1 MTRDELRE
9 KALALPLQPG
19 VYIMMDKRGEV
30 IYVGKAKALKNRV
43 VSYFREGSHSPKTEV
58 MVSHVDHFDVIMVRS
73 EFEALITENQLIK
86 LHKPRYNILLKDD
99 KGYPYLRY
107 DPREEYPVFKVA
119 GRPGK
124 DGARYLGPFSSR
136 TTLFSAL
143 SAVSRALLLPSCSR
157 RFPADLGKGR
167 PCLNKDMGL
176 CQGWCTGDP
185 GSEEYRRRMENA
197 VLVLEG
203 RTGELEAELQRE
215 METAAEDLRFEQAA
229 LLRDRLRA
237 VRTLG
242 EKQLAVSGAM
252 ADTDAVGF
260 HRGAAKCCFT
270 VLHYIGGKLLD
281 KDLSLLEIPMEESD
295 GEVLSALLRQY
306 YAVRGCCPPRILLP
320 VEPEDGEDLARLF
333 SETYGRKV
341 TLTVPKRGDMRL
353 RAETAQLN
361 ARQETERETDREE
374 RISAILKWLQNAAA
388 LPRLPRRVEA
398 YDISNL
404 GNDDIVASMTV
415 FTDTRPLKRDY
426 RRFKMK
432 TVSGADDYAS
442 MRETLTRRLTE
453 YREGNEKFAPL
464 PDLFLIDG
472 GSVHA
477 RTALE
482 VLREFDLDIP
492 VLGMVKDDK
501 HRTRA
506 LAEPEGG
513 EIGLEGNPAAFAWIG
528 RVQEETHRF
537 AITYQRSLRSRRIG
551 SRLDGIP
558 GVGEKRRNDLLK
570 EFRSVKAIAA
580 ASEEELAKV
589 VPRNAAAAVYRHF
602 HEEPGAA
609 GEEEEA

>member
-43 VSYFREGSHSPKTEV
+43 VSYFREGPHSPKTEV

-99 KGYPYLRY
+99 KGYPYLRA
-107 DPREEYPVFKVA
+107 DTREEYPTLRVV

-124 DGARYLGPFSSR
+124 DGARYLGPFGSR
-136 TTLFSAL
+136 TTLFGAI
-143 SAVSRALLLPSCSR
+143 SAVSRALLLPICSR
-157 RFPADLGKGR
+157 RFPAEIGKGR

-176 CQGWCTGDP
+176 CQGWCTGEP
-185 GSEEYRRRMENA
+185 GSEEYRRRIA
-197 VLVLEG
+197 SALLVFEG
-203 RTGELEAELQRE
+203 RTEELEKELSAE
-215 METAAEDLRFEQAA
+215 MEAAAEDLRFEQAA

-237 VRTLG
+237 VRSLG

-260 HRGAAKCCFT
+260 YRGAAKSCFV

-281 KDLSLLEIPMEESD
+281 KDCSLLETPLEESD
-295 GEVLSALLRQY
+295 AEVLSALLRQY
-306 YAVRGCCPPRILLP
+306 YPVRGVCPPRILLP
-320 VEPEDGEDLARLF
+320 LEPEDREELERLF
-333 SETYGRKV
+333 TETYGRKV

-353 RAETAQLN
+353 RCETAQLN
-361 ARQETERETDREE
+361 AREETERETDREE
-374 RISAILKWLQNAAA
+374 RISAILRWLQNAAA
-388 LPRLPRRVEA
+388 LPVIPRRVEA

-404 GNDDIVASMTV
+404 GDTDIVASMTV

-432 TVSGADDYAS
+432 TVTGADDYGS
-442 MRETLTRRLTE
+442 MRETLRRRLTE
-453 YREGNEKFAPL
+453 YREGHEKFSPL

-506 LAEPEGG
+506 LAEPGGG

-537 AITYQRSLRSRRIG
+537 AITYQRSLRSKRIG
-551 SRLDGIP
+551 SKLDGIP
-558 GVGEKRRNDLLK
+558 GIGEKRRNDLLR
-570 EFRSVKAIAA
+570 EFKSLKAVAA
-580 ASEEELAKV
+580 ASEGELGRVLPK
-589 VPRNAAAAVYRHF
+589 NAARAVYAHF
-602 HEEPGAA
+602 H
-609 GEEEEA
+609 GEEEEEG

>member
-58 MVSHVDHFDVIMVRS
+58 MVSHVDHFDVIMVRN

-99 KGYPYLRY
+99 KGYPYLRV

-124 DGARYLGPFSSR
+124 DGARYLGPFGSR
-136 TTLFSAL
+136 TTLFSAI

-157 RFPADLGKGR
+157 RFPGDIGKGR

-185 GSEEYRRRMENA
+185 GSGEYRRRMDA
-197 VLVLEG
+197 ALLVFEG

-215 METAAEDLRFEQAA
+215 MEAAAEDLRFEQAA

-237 VRTLG
+237 VRSLG

-260 HRGAAKCCFT
+260 YRGEAKCCFT

-281 KDLSLLEIPMEESD
+281 KDLTLLEIPMEESD
-295 GEVLSALLRQY
+295 GEVLSTLLRQY

-320 VEPEDGEDLARLF
+320 AEPEDAEDLARF
-333 SETYGRKV
+333 FTETYGRKV
-341 TLTVPKRGDMRL
+341 TLSVPKRGDMRL

-374 RISAILKWLQNAAA
+374 RVSAILKWLQNAAA
-388 LPRLPRRVEA
+388 LPALPRRVEA

-426 RRFKMK
+426 RRFRMK

-453 YREGNEKFAPL
+453 YREGNEKFALL

-477 RTALE
+477 RTVLE
-482 VLREFDLDIP
+482 VLREFGLDIP

-506 LAEPEGG
+506 LAEPGGG

-537 AITYQRSLRSRRIG
+537 AITYQRSLRSKRIA
-551 SRLDGIP
+551 SKLDGIP

-570 EFRSVKAIAA
+570 AFKSVKAVAA
-580 ASEEELAKV
+580 ASEEELGKI
-589 VPRNAAAAVYRHF
+589 VPKNAARAVYRHF
-602 HEEPGAA
+602 HEESSPA

>member
-1 MTRDELRE
+1 MTKDELRE

-43 VSYFREGSHSPKTEV
+43 VSYFREGPHSPKTEV

-99 KGYPYLRY
+99 KGYPYLRL
-107 DPREEYPVFKVA
+107 DEAREYPVPEVVN
-119 GRPGK
+119 RPGRDK
-124 DGARYLGPFSSR
+124 ARYLGPFGSR

-143 SAVSRALLLPSCSR
+143 SAVRKALRLPTCSR
-157 RFPADLGKGR
+157 RFPADIGKGR
-167 PCLNKDMGL
+167 PCLNRDMGL
-176 CQGWCTGDP
+176 CDGWCTGTPD
-185 GSEEYRRRMENA
+185 GEAYRQRCAAA
-197 VLVLEG
+197 VLIFEG
-203 RTGELEAELQRE
+203 RTEELEASLQRE
-215 METAAEDLRFEQAA
+215 MESAAENLEFEQAA

-237 VRTLG
+237 VRSLG
-242 EKQLAVSGAM
+242 EKQLAVSGAR

-260 HRGAAKCCFT
+260 YRGAAKCGFV

-281 KDLSLLEIPMEESD
+281 KDCSLLEIPLEEND
-295 GEVLSALLRQY
+295 GEVLSILLRQY
-306 YAVRGCCPPRILLP
+306 YAVRGCCPPHILLP
-320 VEPEDGEDLARLF
+320 GELEDAEDLARLF
-333 SETYGRKV
+333 TEAYGRKV
-341 TLTVPKRGDMRL
+341 TLAVPKRGDMRL
-353 RAETAQLN
+353 REETAQLN
-361 ARQETERETDREE
+361 ARQEVERETDREE
-374 RISAILKWLQNAAA
+374 RISAILRWLQNAAA
-388 LPRLPRRVEA
+388 LPAPPRRVEA

-426 RRFKMK
+426 RRFRIK
-432 TVSGADDYAS
+432 SLREADDYAS
-442 MRETLTRRLTE
+442 MREVLTRRLTE
-453 YREGNEKFAPL
+453 YREGNEKFCVL

-482 VLREFDLDIP
+482 VLRQFGLDIP

-506 LAEPEGG
+506 LAEPGGG

-537 AITYQRSLRSRRIG
+537 AITYQRSLRSKRI
-551 SRLDGIP
+551 SSALDGIP
-558 GVGEKRRNDLLK
+558 GVGEARRNALLK
-570 EFRSVKAIAA
+570 EFRSVKAIAG
-580 ASEEELAKV
+580 ASEEALAGVLPK
-589 VPRNAAAAVYRHF
+589 NAAHAVYLHF
-602 HEEPGAA
+602 HDT

>member
-99 KGYPYLRY
+99 KGYPYLRC
-107 DPREEYPVFKVA
+107 DLREEYPIFKVV

-124 DGARYLGPFSSR
+124 DGAKYLGPFGSR
-136 TTLFSAL
+136 TTLFSAVN
-143 SAVSRALLLPSCSR
+143 AVSRALLLPSCSR

-176 CQGWCTGDP
+176 CQGWCTGEPD
-185 GSEEYRRRMENA
+185 GEAYRRRMDSA
-197 VLVLEG
+197 LLVFEG
-203 RTGELEAELQRE
+203 RTGELENELQAE
-215 METAAEDLRFEQAA
+215 MEAAAEELRFEQAA
-229 LLRDRLRA
+229 LLRDWLRA
-237 VRTLG
+237 VRSLG
-242 EKQLAVSGAM
+242 EKQLAVSGAL

-260 HRGAAKCCFT
+260 YRGAAKCCFV

-281 KDLSLLEIPMEESD
+281 KDLALLETPLEESD
-295 GEVLSALLRQY
+295 AEVLSALLRQY
-306 YAVRGCCPPRILLP
+306 YPVRGVCPKSILLP
-320 VEPEDGEDLARLF
+320 LELEDGEDLERLF
-333 SETYGRKV
+333 SETYGKKV
-341 TLTVPKRGDMRL
+341 SLTVPKRGDMRL
-353 RAETAQLN
+353 RCETAQLN

-374 RISAILKWLQNAAA
+374 RVSGILRWLQNAAS
-388 LPRLPRRVEA
+388 LPCPPRRVEA

-404 GNDDIVASMTV
+404 GNEDIVSSMTV
-415 FTDTRPLKRDY
+415 FVDTRPLKRDY

-432 TVSGADDYAS
+432 TLEGADDYGS
-442 MRETLTRRLTE
+442 MRETLRRRLAE
-453 YREGNEKFAPL
+453 YREGNEKFSTL

-506 LAEPEGG
+506 LAEPGGG

-537 AITYQRSLRSRRIG
+537 AITYQRSLRSKKIG
-551 SRLDGIP
+551 SKLDGIP
-558 GVGEKRRNDLLK
+558 GIGEKRRGDLLR
-570 EFRSVKAIAA
+570 EFKSIKAIAA
-580 ASEEELAKV
+580 ASEEELGRVLPK
-589 VPRNAAAAVYRHF
+589 NAAMAVYAYF
-602 HEEPGAA
+602 HSETETP
-609 GEEEEA
+609 EEEENP